1 MAPRIDGSAA
11 DYSVTVSLISRIG
24 TRTRGAICSQWLTR
38 RSGGRRTSR
47 DQSIQWRPGCRRR
60 RFAAMVQYLLL
71 LRFIA
76 ARRDQAMNGLA
87 ETEGFEPSIG
97 LYNPITV

>member
-1 MAPRIDGSAA
+1 VQTGPPALLR
-11 DYSVTVSLISRIG
+11 
-24 TRTRGAICSQWLTR
+24 SQVR
-38 RSGGRRTSR
+38 H
-47 DQSIQWRPGCRRR
+47 P
-60 RFAAMVQYLLL
+60 LL

-76 ARRDQAMNGLA
+76 LATPGDERLA

>member
-1 MAPRIDGSAA
+1 
-11 DYSVTVSLISRIG
+11 
-24 TRTRGAICSQWLTR
+24 
-38 RSGGRRTSR
+38 
-47 DQSIQWRPGCRRR
+47 
-60 RFAAMVQYLLL
+60 MVQYLLL